1 MCIKVDEKTKKYET
15 IKINYNP
22 VKLILIND
30 KISFYVTQQN
40 HYVLK

>member
-1 MCIKVDEKTKKYET
+1 MKKEKKCET

-30 KISFYVTQQN
+30 KINFYVTQ
-40 HYVLK
+40 